1 NNEYFYSKFLMDPE
15 SGISYD
21 EPQPNSFS
29 FNSPYGACERC
40 GGLGYIFEVDRNSVI
55 PNPKLS
61 IMNGALAPLGE
72 YRDTWIFQIIK
83 ALSKKYNFSL
93 SGPVEKIPED
103 IIQIILNGS
112 HDIITVPVEYNKWNV
127 QNYQIEFD
135 GIIKMLEE
143 QNERRG
149 DEIGEDLENFRIL
162 KVCPECNGARLKK

>member
-1 NNEYFYSKFLMDPE
+1 S
-15 SGISYD
+15 
-21 EPQPNSFS
+21 
-29 FNSPYGACERC
+29 SP
-40 GGLGYIFEVDRNSVI
+40 I
-55 PNPKLS
+55 
-61 IMNGALAPLGE
+61 
-72 YRDTWIFQIIK
+72 
-83 ALSKKYNFSL
+83 
-93 SGPVEKIPED
+93 EKIPED

-162 KVCPECNGARLKK
+162 KVCPECHGARLKKESLHFKLAERNIFELATMDLNNLAAWFEKIEESLSQRQQTIARE